1 MYGTTI
7 RSFDLG
13 DVQPDLRG
21 FSDALRGSQ
30 PSSLSPHSL
39 SYSAGRYVYF
49 CPLTYLPHTYAY
61 KLVRMDIGVSN
72 IIDALD
78 ATAGGSG
85 ILDIV
90 DVLDLTQKSSELA
103 GFSGFFTGSHPSH
116 FLSLTLFVSPQRGS
130 ICT

>member
-21 FSDALRGSQ
+21 FSDALRGRSS
-30 PSSLSPHSL
+30 PLSLAISPHLPSLSCPL
-39 SYSAGRYVYF
+39 ATAGRYVYF
-49 CPLTYLPHTYAY
+49 CPLSYNPHAYAY

-78 ATAGGSG
+78 ATAGS
-85 ILDIV
+85 
-90 DVLDLTQKSSELA
+90 
-103 GFSGFFTGSHPSH
+103 
-116 FLSLTLFVSPQRGS
+116 
-130 ICT
+130 